1 MSGFKF
7 GAYGSSLPMQT
18 NITGGGGEG
27 GGVLLRLLLL
37 SAIYRLHDSR
47 ACSQNM
53 VLQQSEH
60 FKP

>member
-27 GGVLLRLLLL
+27 GGD
-37 SAIYRLHDSR
+37 YCCDYY
-47 ACSQNM
+47 CCQ
-53 VLQQSEH
+53 
-60 FKP
+60 